1 MEYIKDVVHSI
12 VRGCEQTGTD
22 IPEVLAA
29 FVARTVVEE
38 NAQSFALDRKI
49 TPELLDQVILQSIE
63 KLLEKDN
70 PALETMKMQVDY
82 DSSFLSE
89 DSNARKAIRLR
100 YKLLVGHKQ
109 AVVDVEMEDV
119 NDFESLTTCY
129 RKIFKFLL
137 DFAPNVS
144 TASRTGSITHDR
156 AVEREVAAAL
166 ESVFPRIG
174 LKAFVQLNGDEK
186 NVQLA
191 ELARIVLG
199 IRLYNRDQGR
209 GGAGIEDNDKQSLHL
224 ATVMLQDIDRE
235 VEFFADAC
243 TKYQTAIVRANLR
256 NRRIEIERKALED
269 DFAEDKMQ
277 SSQAVA
283 SKSHKPPVSPFL
295 IDRWIQELSN
305 RRQYL
310 TFLRTLQDE
319 IHMSHQKMAQFCDN
333 VGNELVNIKTLISN
347 KASVAKEVIYPRF
360 DSLGNIWIQLYEEAL
375 ILNARSNTFR
385 TLCKYRTSFNHTLA
399 EDYYADTASASEL
412 AERDMLAIFGSDTRK
427 RNKAASNAPTD
438 HKAESKVESDAK
450 ADDSKVEAAADAKA
464 GREESADGAPATA
477 EAKGSDVPNPEE
489 SLADL
494 VAADINDKK
503 VQEEQK
509 QSATGIV
516 PTLLSVHNTPD
527 FMLLP
532 LELQGYCPWTLVHA
546 KGLLIPGK
554 PALGVIRYENAYY
567 VCDHE
572 LAVKDFMMYPEYYL
586 KKLRERV
593 LQCPEYIH
601 LLRIQQ
607 WFPTASIAK
616 LLESPDFDPTT
627 GTGGGK
633 QFTKEVG
640 TSTPTHFVEKNI
652 DRNYHWN
659 EWELRRRA
667 LKIVNLKNCSTHSS
681 QTDGSHFRRDNETQ
695 VFELREKVT
704 QTRKDASTNPATT
717 TQFIAGLRGQLPP
730 EQLNHASRFLDY
742 NKYCN
747 PDAKP
752 DEFGNKARAVRL
764 TTDL

>member
-1 MEYIKDVVHSI
+1 MEDIKDVVHSI
-12 VRGCEQTGTD
+12 VRGCEQTG
-22 IPEVLAA
+22 IHVPEVLAA
-29 FVARTVVEE
+29 FVARTVVEA

-100 YKLLVGHKQ
+100 YKLLVGHKTS
-109 AVVDVEMEDV
+109 VVEVEMEDV

-144 TASRTGSITHDR
+144 TASKSGSITHDR

-174 LKAFVQLNGDEK
+174 LKAFVQLNGEEK

-224 ATVMLQDIDRE
+224 ATAMLQDIDRE

-243 TKYQTAIVRANLR
+243 NKYQTAIVRANLR
-256 NRRIEIERKALED
+256 NRRIEIEKRALEESCAD
-269 DFAEDKMQ
+269 DKLSAQKL
-277 SSQAVA
+277 AHL
-283 SKSHKPPVSPFL
+283 KSHKPPVSPYL
-295 IDRWIQELSN
+295 INRWVQELSN

-319 IHMSHQKMAQFCDN
+319 IHLCHQKIAQYCDN
-333 VGNELVNIKTLISN
+333 VGNELTNIKTLISN
-347 KASVAKEVIYPRF
+347 KASVPKEVIYPRF
-360 DSLGNIWIQLYEEAL
+360 DSLGNIWVQLYEEAL
-375 ILNARSNTFR
+375 ILHARSNTFR

-399 EDYYADTASASEL
+399 EEYYADTATAADL
-412 AERDMLAIFGSDTRK
+412 AERDLIAVFGSDSKK
-427 RNKAASNAPTD
+427 RTKAPT
-438 HKAESKVESDAK
+438 AESKQQPSPI
-450 ADDSKVEAAADAKA
+450 ADAKGSPEDKDGMKEDSKLTDTA
-464 GREESADGAPATA
+464 GSGSGVAETAD
-477 EAKGSDVPNPEE
+477 AKNSEE
-489 SLADL
+489 SLAEVL
-494 VAADINDKK
+494 VDS
-503 VQEEQK
+503 VQSAEVMDEQK
-509 QSATGIV
+509 QYDTGIV

-572 LAVKDFMMYPEYYL
+572 IAVRDFMKYPEYYL

-593 LQCPEYIH
+593 LQSPEYIH

-633 QFTKEVG
+633 QYTKEVG

-652 DRNYHWN
+652 DQNYHWN

-667 LKIVNLKNCSTHSS
+667 LKIVNLKNCATHSS
-681 QTDGSHFRRDNETQ
+681 QTDSSHFRRDNESQVYETREKDSQTRRDNFTNPPVKTQ
-695 VFELREKVT
+695 V
-704 QTRKDASTNPATT
+704 
-717 TQFIAGLRGQLPP
+717 IAGLRGALPP
-730 EQLNHASRFLDY
+730 KQTAHVSKFLDY

-747 PDAKP
+747 PEAKP
-752 DEFGNKARAVRL
+752 DKYGNKPRAVTL
-764 TTDL
+764 TLDL